1 MLLRRCRN
9 ERLWVVMRLC
19 STQDALLG
27 QQLGS
32 WIATELKKIP
42 SHDFFEISKLAG
54 HLFLGGC
61 GIAAALRR
69 EESRNCVVNQS
80 GSTCSPSRSRATGRF
95 SSGSRMAWFATA
107 GRRRMFSRMALLKA
121 WTHRER
127 LIDANALQSWLRTAV
142 TREALQVCRRK
153 RLEQQAASPGKLP
166 SRKADEPPHHHVDL
180 HDSIAAALEKLP
192 EEVRTV
198 VVLCKIEQV
207 PGKEAARLLG
217 ISAVEVS
224 RMLAYGLERLRDHL
238 SDWR

>member
-1 MLLRRCRN
+1 M
-9 ERLWVVMRLC
+9 WDC
-19 STQDALLG
+19 SG
-27 QQLGS
+27 
-32 WIATELKKIP
+32 
-42 SHDFFEISKLAG
+42 
-54 HLFLGGC
+54 
-61 GIAAALRR
+61 AAQGREPELRR
-69 EESRNCVVNQS
+69 ESEWEHLLAEQITRNGPLFFRLAHGMVRDSR
-80 GSTCSPSRSRATGRF
+80 
-95 SSGSRMAWFATA
+95 TA
-107 GRRRMFSRMALLKA
+107 EDVFQNALLKA